1 LGKQNNPDSNRVQ
14 DTGKQ
19 GNHGKQEE
27 DHDHETGRRS
37 WSLNR
42 NRLKHSEL
50 QYNTKQDCAMSE
62 HE

>member
-37 WSLNR
+37 WS
-42 NRLKHSEL
+42 
-50 QYNTKQDCAMSE
+50 
-62 HE
+62 